1 MPEHDVVVVGGGVAG
16 LRAALAAKQSGV
28 DVAVV
33 SKLHPVRSSS
43 AGTRAGINVAY
54 GANDT
59 WEQHAH
65 DTVRAS
71 DYLGEQDAIEHLC
84 QEALTEIVA
93 LDHMGALFNRDADQ
107 RLQLRQLPGSGQAR
121 SCFSDDLTGHILLH
135 VLYEQVLKE
144 AITTYDEWFV
154 TCLLMDDDA
163 CRGVVAIDQRGGS
176 IEALHAKAVVLATGH
191 ASQLYASNAA
201 SAACTGDGISLA
213 YHAGVAL
220 LDMEMVQ
227 YHPLAIGGRKAIPM
241 TRGLLGVG
249 AHLVNGSGERFMT
262 GEAPDLAE
270 LAATDVCAYAIQSE
284 IDAGRGEVL
293 LDASQVDSGLLN
305 RQFSQTLS
313 LVKSFTGCD
322 LTKEPVP
329 VRPAVLA
336 TLGGIAVTMDG
347 ATSVAGLYAAGEC
360 ANVGVRG
367 AGELA
372 GNALME
378 SVVFGRQAGT
388 AAATAAQELPARQAP
403 APLLQAEEQRIQTLI
418 QRDPNDDRP
427 GKLCAELG
435 ALMQAKAGLVRSAMG
450 LSEAVGAL
458 DGLRQ
463 RVADLGLVNK
473 QMVYNQELQAVLEL
487 EALVQVASATLAAA
501 TARQESRGSHRRE
514 DFPERDDENW
524 LCHTVSTA
532 TPDGPQVDTHPVQQT
547 RWQPERRTY

>member
-1 MPEHDVVVVGGGVAG
+1 MLEHDVIVVGGGVAG
-16 LRAALAAKQSGV
+16 LRAALAAKQAGV

-43 AGTRAGINVAY
+43 AGTRAGINVAL
-54 GANDT
+54 GADDS

-71 DYLGEQDAIEHLC
+71 DYLGEQDAIEYLC
-84 QEALTEIVA
+84 QEALTEIVT
-93 LDHMGALFNRDADQ
+93 LDHMGALFNRAAD
-107 RLQLRQLPGSGQAR
+107 RGLQLRRLCGSGQAR

-154 TCLLMDDDA
+154 TSLLIDDGV
-163 CRGVVAIDQRGGS
+163 CRGVVALDQSRGS
-176 IEALHAKAVVLATGH
+176 IEALHAKAVLLATGH
-191 ASQLYASNAA
+191 ASQLYTSNAA

-213 YHAGVAL
+213 YNAGVAL

-227 YHPLAIGGRKAIPM
+227 YHPLAIGGRKSIPI

-249 AHLVNGSGERFMT
+249 AHLINAAGERLMT
-262 GEAPDLAE
+262 GTAPDSME
-270 LAATDVCAYAIQSE
+270 LAATDVCVYAIQSE
-284 IDAGRGEVL
+284 IDAGHEVM
-293 LDASQVDSGLLN
+293 LDASQVDSGLLK

-322 LTKEPVP
+322 LTKQPVA

-336 TLGGIAVTMDG
+336 TLGGIAVNTDG
-347 ATSVAGLYAAGEC
+347 ETSVSGLYATGEC
-360 ANVGVRG
+360 ANIGVRG

-378 SVVFGRQAGT
+378 SVVFGRQAG
-388 AAATAAQELPARQAP
+388 AAAAAAAQQSAAGQAP
-403 APLLQAEEQRIQTLI
+403 DVLLQAAEQRIQTLV
-418 QRDPNDDRP
+418 QRDPNNDRP
-427 GKLCAELG
+427 GKLGAELG
-435 ALMQAKAGLVRSAMG
+435 ALMEAKAGLLRCATG
-450 LSEAVGAL
+450 LTEATGRL

-473 QMVYNQELQAVLEL
+473 QMVYNHELQAVLEV
-487 EALVQVASATLAAA
+487 EALVQVAAATLAAA
-501 TARQESRGSHRRE
+501 AARQESRGSHRRE
-514 DFPERDDENW
+514 DFPQRDDANW
-524 LCHTVSTA
+524 LCHTVTTA
-532 TPDGPQVDTHPVQQT
+532 TPDGPKVDVLPVQQT